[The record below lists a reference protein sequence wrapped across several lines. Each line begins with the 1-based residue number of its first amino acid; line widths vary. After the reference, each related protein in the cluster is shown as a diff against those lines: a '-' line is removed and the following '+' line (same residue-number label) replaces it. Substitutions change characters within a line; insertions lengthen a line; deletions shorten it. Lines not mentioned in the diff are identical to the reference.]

1 MRTFLDMDV
10 SLVVESLQ
18 LAVQDDPLFHV
29 LSVCISVIYS
39 KDLMVMRQFHMILE
53 PLIK

>member
-1 MRTFLDMDV
+1 MDV

-18 LAVQDDPLFHV
+18 LAAQDDSSFHI
-29 LSVCISVIYS
+29 LSVCISAIYS

-53 PLIK
+53 PLINLC